1 MMFLEKVMKSEFEIN
16 AQTRE
21 DAGKGASRRLR
32 RTAQI
37 PGVVYGGKSEPKMIS
52 LSHNELMLHLEHE
65 AFYSHILSLKVDGKA
80 EQVILKDLQRHPAKP
95 LVLHADF
102 QRVSAGTKLRT
113 TVPFHFIGE
122 DVAVGVKKGGV
133 VSHSISSVEV
143 GCLPKDLPEFIG
155 VDVSGLDI
163 GDNIHL
169 SELQLPEG
177 VEILALAQGD
187 DQDMIVVSV
196 HSGHTG
202 MDEDEAEA
210 EAVEEVEAAPG
221 ADSES

>member
-1 MMFLEKVMKSEFEIN
+1 MKSEFEIN
-16 AQTRE
+16 AQSRE

-37 PGVVYGGKSEPKMIS
+37 PGVVYGGKSAPRMIS
-52 LSHNELMLHLEHE
+52 MSHNELVLHLEHE
-65 AFYSHILSLKVDGKA
+65 AFYSHILSLKIDGKA

-102 QRVSAGTKLRT
+102 QRVSSDTKLRT
-113 TVPFHFIGE
+113 SVPLHFIGE
-122 DVAVGVKKGGV
+122 EVSVGVKKGGV
-133 VSHSISSVEV
+133 VSHGITSVEV

-169 SELQLPEG
+169 SEVQLPAG
-177 VEILALAQGD
+177 VEILVLAQGD
-187 DQDMIVVSV
+187 EQDVIVVSV
-196 HSGHTG
+196 HSGHG
-202 MDEDEAEA
+202 GVDEEGED
-210 EAVEEVEAAPG
+210 VEAAPG
-221 ADSES
+221 AGSEV

>member
-1 MMFLEKVMKSEFEIN
+1 MKSEFEIN
-16 AQTRE
+16 AQSRE

-32 RTAQI
+32 RTAQV
-37 PGVVYGGKSEPKMIS
+37 PGVVYGGKAGPKMIS

-65 AFYSHILSLKVDGKA
+65 SFYSHILNLKIDGKA

-102 QRVSAGTKLRT
+102 QRVSSDTKLRT
-113 TVPFHFIGE
+113 SVPFHFIGE

-133 VSHSISSVEV
+133 VSHSITSVEV
-143 GCLPKDLPEFIG
+143 GCLPKDLPEYIG

-169 SELQLPEG
+169 SEVPLPKG
-177 VEILALAQGD
+177 VEILALAQGE

-196 HSGHTG
+196 HSSHGG
-202 MDEDEAEA
+202 MGDEEQADAEEGAEA
-210 EAVEEVEAAPG
+210 GSGAASS
-221 ADSES
+221 D